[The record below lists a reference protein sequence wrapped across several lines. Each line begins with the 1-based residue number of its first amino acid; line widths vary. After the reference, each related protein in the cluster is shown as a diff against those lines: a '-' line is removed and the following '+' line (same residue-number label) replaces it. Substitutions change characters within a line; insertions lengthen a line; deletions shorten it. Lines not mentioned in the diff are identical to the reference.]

1 MTRLNRS
8 TYATLLTGGPVPGE
22 GLRRPSLLP
31 ADGARS
37 GILHLGIGA
46 FHRAHQAVITQA
58 AMEATGDDSW
68 WITGV
73 TQRSDAVRR
82 QLAPQDGLY
91 GVLVKSATDTSL
103 QVVPTVREVL
113 FPAEQ
118 QDLLDA
124 RFTDPALRIVTLTVT
139 EKGYRRRGD
148 GHLDLDDAQV
158 AADLVG
164 GPPASAVG
172 RLARGLQ
179 HRSRAGA
186 QPITVVCCDN
196 LTANGEVLERLVR
209 DFTAALPEKEA
220 QELADYLDASVTF
233 PSTMV
238 DRIVPATTD
247 ADREEGRRILGLEDA
262 GLVVAEPFLQWVIE
276 DRFAGERPAWEQGG
290 AQLADDV
297 APFELM
303 KLRTLNGAHSTLAY
317 LGALHGHATIA
328 AAVGDPAVLRAAQD
342 LIDQDVIPTLEAPP
356 GTDLAQYGRTVLE
369 RFANPA
375 LAHRTVQIAMD
386 GSQKLPLRLLGT
398 LRDRRAAGAEPL
410 AAATGVAAWMAYV
423 ASDLPLE
430 DPMAD
435 RLAQLA
441 RGRTD
446 VRTIVEN
453 LLGIPEVFGED
464 LPADDWLR
472 GVLLDRVGALLPR

>member
-1 MTRLNRS
+1 MTRLDRTSLS
-8 TYATLLTGGPVPGE
+8 TLTPREDLV
-22 GLRRPSLLP
+22 LP
-31 ADGARS
+31 AHLPAEGAAS
-37 GILHLGIGA
+37 GIVHFGIGA

-58 AMEATGDDSW
+58 AMAATGDDSW

-91 GVLVKSATDTSL
+91 TVLEKSPAGARAHVISA
-103 QVVPTVREVL
+103 VREVL
-113 FPAEQ
+113 YPAEQ
-118 QDLLDA
+118 QERLDA
-124 RFTDPALRIVTLTVT
+124 LLADPAVRVVTLTVT
-139 EKGYRRRGD
+139 EKGYRRRAD
-148 GHLDLDDAQV
+148 GHLDLDDPLV
-158 AADLVG
+158 AADLAAGAG
-164 GPPASAVG
+164 GAPGSAVG

-179 HRSRAGA
+179 GRARAGGA
-186 QPITVVCCDN
+186 PITVVCCDN

-209 DFTAALPEKEA
+209 DFAAALPAAEA
-220 QELADYLDASVTF
+220 QELTAFLDAAVRF

-247 ADREEGRRILGLEDA
+247 ADRAEGRRLLGLEDA

-276 DRFAGERPAWEQGG
+276 DSFAGPRPAWEQGG
-290 AQLADDV
+290 AQLTADV

-317 LGALHGHATIA
+317 LGALRGHETIA
-328 AAVGDPAVLRAAQD
+328 AAVGDPEVLRAAQD
-342 LIDQDVIPTLEAPP
+342 LIAQDVIPTLTPP
-356 GTDLAQYGRTVLE
+356 DGTDLTAYGETVLE

-398 LRDRRAAGAEPL
+398 LRDRRAAGAEP
-410 AAATGVAAWMAYV
+410 AAAARGVAAWMAYV
-423 ASDLPLE
+423 ASDLPLD

-435 RLAQLA
+435 RLAEAA

-446 VRTIVEN
+446 ATVVVEN
-453 LLGIPEVFGED
+453 LLGIREIFGED
-464 LPADDWLR
+464 LPEDAWLR
-472 GVLLDRVGALLPR
+472 GVLVEEVACLLRR